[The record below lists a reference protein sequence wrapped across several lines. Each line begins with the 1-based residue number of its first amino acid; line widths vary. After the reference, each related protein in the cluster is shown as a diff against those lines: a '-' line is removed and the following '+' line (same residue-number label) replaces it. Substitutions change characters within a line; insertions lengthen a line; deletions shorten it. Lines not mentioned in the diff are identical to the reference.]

1 MPIRDVIVDHARKD
15 VAIHS
20 NPSKRI
26 DVDTL
31 NMDKVELVDQL
42 HVLQLLDLI

>member
-1 MPIRDVIVDHARKD
+1 MLIQDVIVDHARKD

-20 NPSKRI
+20 NQSQVT
-26 DVDTL
+26 DVDMQ

-42 HVLQLLDLI
+42 YADPLQNLI